1 MAAQGREWPLHFSF
15 RRQNLLK
22 QLFAISR
29 TCERMYYCE
38 LLWTTSCRVAL
49 AIARLNCPFEAADTI
64 KASAACLVTGCQTL
78 RGCLS
83 FTGIVI
89 CHQVGETKHFS
100 PALFTTGTIAGI
112 LAQTLKLL
120 VVSQKLGLLCQQDSF
135 LQFPSSWGSAPSEGG
150 EVFQLFQ
157 QRTSVLLMAGD
168 RHDLCVHLALITA
181 FVPTLFSGLGVP
193 LPGEVSASWSSSWK
207 LSDTLRIS
215 LILG

>member
-1 MAAQGREWPLHFSF
+1 MAAQGREWSLHFSF

-22 QLFAISR
+22 RLFAISR

-38 LLWTTSCRVAL
+38 LLWTTSCHVAL

-120 VVSQKLGLLCQQDSF
+120 VVSQKLGGF
-135 LQFPSSWGSAPSEGG
+135 AN
-150 EVFQLFQ
+150 
-157 QRTSVLLMAGD
+157 R
-168 RHDLCVHLALITA
+168 TA
-181 FVPTLFSGLGVP
+181 FCNFL
-193 LPGEVSASWSSSWK
+193 LPGDLPPARGERCFSFSSREHQSSSW
-207 LSDTLRIS
+207 LVIDTTFAFTL
-215 LILG
+215 L